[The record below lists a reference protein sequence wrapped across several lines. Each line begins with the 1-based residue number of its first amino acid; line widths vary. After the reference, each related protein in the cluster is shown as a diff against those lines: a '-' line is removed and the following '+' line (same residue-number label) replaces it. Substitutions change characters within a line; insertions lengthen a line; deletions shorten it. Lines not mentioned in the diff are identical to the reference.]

1 MEGDLG
7 AHHVLSKGS
16 GLLPAMANGEGALGL
31 RKVMLWST
39 RGGQL
44 ALWTQ
49 DSSLLVFLS
58 SGVHG
63 SCLEILYLHVK

>member
-7 AHHVLSKGS
+7 AHHMLSRGS
-16 GLLPAMANGEGALGL
+16 ALLPAVANRERALGL
-31 RKVMLWST
+31 RKAMLWST
-39 RGGQL
+39 WGGQL
-44 ALWTQ
+44 ELG
-49 DSSLLVFLS
+49 LLVFLS